1 MPEPT
6 ITAVLSPS
14 EWRLVQGLRGL
25 PESKLRNRMDE
36 VLEGLL
42 FYVRNPRCEGIGVEG
57 FPCGDP
63 VTTCEECH
71 QIWDLLESIAERVEQ
86 SCPKPRQGTGL
97 RLDRPGPSLRLDGN
111 LNGCS
116 C

>member
-1 MPEPT
+1 
-6 ITAVLSPS
+6 
-14 EWRLVQGLRGL
+14 
-25 PESKLRNRMDE
+25 
-36 VLEGLL
+36 L

-86 SCPKPRQGTGL
+86 S
-97 RLDRPGPSLRLDGN
+97 
-111 LNGCS
+111 
-116 C
+116 